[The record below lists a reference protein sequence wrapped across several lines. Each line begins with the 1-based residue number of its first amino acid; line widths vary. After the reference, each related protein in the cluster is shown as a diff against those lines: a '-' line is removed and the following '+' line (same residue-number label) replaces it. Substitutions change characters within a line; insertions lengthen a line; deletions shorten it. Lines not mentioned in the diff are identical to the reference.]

1 MNRSNV
7 AFDDDRV
14 GRQLP
19 SICRPMAW
27 ERRRPYSAN
36 YPVDDYR
43 LDDDMGAVSRTCLYQ
58 HSRHVP
64 QRSRDDLFCHRPP
77 VDSSRHLLEVPAA
90 EQDGRVFIL
99 SLEFSVFIVFYCL
112 LSHLNEFLSVK
123 LSFRNHFV
131 VQFDFWLANLKF
143 IDVLIRQ

>member
-77 VDSSRHLLEVPAA
+77 VDSSRHLLEVAYSYTISQVQYNTYRTVGFIFVLADGNKKLSYRREAA
-90 EQDGRVFIL
+90 RCL
-99 SLEFSVFIVFYCL
+99 ML
-112 LSHLNEFLSVK
+112 LSILVSC
-123 LSFRNHFV
+123 
-131 VQFDFWLANLKF
+131 
-143 IDVLIRQ
+143 